1 MTPKDL
7 EDIRS
12 WRRGEWAADIT
23 EIESMVYGL
32 VDEIDRLRAAADGL
46 EAEVSRKQI
55 CHEEQSKQDFIDIS
69 LAGGGYV
76 QSAGA
81 YADVLTRGR
90 ELGLFTDKP

>member
-1 MTPKDL
+1 MTPKEI

-12 WRRGEWAADIT
+12 WRRGEWVADIT

-32 VDEIDRLRAAADGL
+32 VDELDRLQTTADGL
-46 EAEVSRKQI
+46 EAELSRKQNH
-55 CHEEQSKQDFIDIS
+55 HEEQSKQDFIDIS

-76 QSAGA
+76 QSARA

-90 ELGLFTDKP
+90 ELGLWK